1 MKIKKFSQY
10 LKLACFKGSIMQAR
24 HSCKTSNLRAE
35 KSTSDIEAPV
45 LFFNHEFKLW
55 LWNLELPLAS
65 STTIVVFIPSIQILM
80 QIRTYLKLRSA
91 ILQGEFGL
99 AEGVGFHKQHFLKT
113 SSKDTH
119 GLFYHWIMWFG
130 H

>member
-1 MKIKKFSQY
+1 
-10 LKLACFKGSIMQAR
+10 MQAR

-35 KSTSDIEAPV
+35 KSPCDIEAPV
-45 LFFNHEFKLW
+45 LFSNHKFKLW
-55 LWNLELPLAS
+55 LWNLELPLAL
-65 STTIVVFIPSIQILM
+65 STTIVIFIPSKQILV

-91 ILQGEFGL
+91 ILQGEYGL
-99 AEGVGFHKQHFLKT
+99 AEGVGFHKHHFLKT